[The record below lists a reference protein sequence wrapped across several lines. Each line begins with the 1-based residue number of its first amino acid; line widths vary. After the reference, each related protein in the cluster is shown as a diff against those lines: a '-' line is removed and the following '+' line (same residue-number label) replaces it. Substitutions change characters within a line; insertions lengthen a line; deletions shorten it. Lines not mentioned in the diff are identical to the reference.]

1 MLFINFLLKFSVIIR
16 CTVRN
21 GLPCARSMSLRYVN
35 PLTGVPLNKKGEYW
49 TDSTGTSF
57 PIIDGIV
64 RFCSTENYTENFGKQ
79 WNAFEKT
86 QIDGEGFPT
95 EISSNRLFA
104 ETGWVR
110 ASLSDQTILEVGS
123 GAGRFSRAILEE
135 TNAILY
141 SVDYSSAV
149 EANLRNNSAFG
160 TDRFHLSQA
169 SIYELPF
176 APGSFDKVLCLGV
189 LQHTP
194 NFAKSV
200 AALVAMA
207 RPGGE
212 VVVDF
217 YPIRGWWTKIHAKYL
232 LRPLTRRMA
241 HERLMKLLDFNLNA
255 LIAVARGLD
264 RIGLHVLTRFL
275 PLVDLRTLPPGM
287 SAEQRREAILLDTFD
302 MMSPE
307 YDQPQR
313 IETVAEMFRQ
323 ANARVD
329 FAGWIDNG
337 VAQAAVVRG
346 TRN

>member
-1 MLFINFLLKFSVIIR
+1 
-16 CTVRN
+16 
-21 GLPCARSMSLRYVN
+21 MSLRYVN
-35 PLTGVPLNKKGEYW
+35 PLTGALLNQKGERLA
-49 TDSTGTSF
+49 DSTGTSF
-57 PIIDGIV
+57 PIVGGIA

-79 WNAFEKT
+79 WNSFEKT
-86 QIDGEGFPT
+86 QLDGEGFPR

-104 ETGWVR
+104 ETGWTR
-110 ASLSDQTILEVGS
+110 AALSGQAVLEVGS
-123 GAGRFSRAILEE
+123 GAGRFSRVILEE
-135 TNAILY
+135 TEAILY

-149 EANLRNNSAFG
+149 EANWRNNRAFG
-160 TDRFHLSQA
+160 NDRFHLSQA

-176 APGSFDKVLCLGV
+176 APGSFDKILCLGV

-194 NFAKSV
+194 DFAKAV
-200 AALVAMA
+200 TALVAMA

-212 VVVDF
+212 IVVDF

-232 LRPLTRRMA
+232 LRPMTRRMA
-241 HERLMKLLDFNLNA
+241 HDRLMRLLDANLDG

-264 RIGLHVLTRFL
+264 RVGLHVLSRFL
-275 PLVDLRTLPPGM
+275 PLVDLRTLPPDM
-287 SAEQRREAILLDTFD
+287 SAEQQREAILLDTFD

-323 ANARVD
+323 AGARVD

-337 VAQAAVVRG
+337 VALAAVVRG